1 MMKRKINV
9 IVVCVCLLVVLIIS
23 LFYFYPESDVS
34 LDVLQRENDTN
45 PNTNNSNNKEFYSTN
60 TITMLRETGIDTNT
74 YEEIT
79 DIIWLDET
87 FEYNKEKSNC
97 TNGSSVSWNN
107 ETKQVMVEANR
118 PDSCYVY
125 FDKIS

>member
-1 MMKRKINV
+1 MIKRKISV
-9 IVVCVCLLVVLIIS
+9 LVVCICLLLALIIAI
-23 LFYFYPESDVS
+23 FYFYPEKEVRVD
-34 LDVLQRENDTN
+34 LLNRETDT
-45 PNTNNSNNKEFYSTN
+45 NTNNSNNKEFYSTN

-79 DIIWLDET
+79 DIIWLDEN

>member
-1 MMKRKINV
+1 MIKRKINV
-9 IVVCVCLLVVLIIS
+9 LVVCICLLIVLIIAI
-23 LFYFYPESDVS
+23 FYFYPENDIS
-34 LDVLQRENDTN
+34 LDVLNKENNT
-45 PNTNNSNNKEFYSTN
+45 NTNNNKDFYSTN

-79 DIIWLDET
+79 DNTWLDET
-87 FEYNKEKSNC
+87 YEYNSEKSNC
-97 TNGSSVSWNN
+97 TNGSNVSWDN

-118 PDSCYVY
+118 PDACYVY

>member
-1 MMKRKINV
+1 MIKRKINV
-9 IVVCVCLLVVLIIS
+9 LVVCICLLLALIIAI
-23 LFYFYPESDVS
+23 FYFYPEKKVRID
-34 LDVLQRENDTN
+34 LLNRETNTN
-45 PNTNNSNNKEFYSTN
+45 PNNNNNKEFYSTN
-60 TITMLRETGIDTNT
+60 TITMLRETGIDTNN

-79 DIIWLDET
+79 DSTWLDET
-87 FEYNKEKSNC
+87 YEYNSEKSNC
-97 TNGSSVSWNN
+97 TNGSNVSWDN

>member
-1 MMKRKINV
+1 
-9 IVVCVCLLVVLIIS
+9 
-23 LFYFYPESDVS
+23 
-34 LDVLQRENDTN
+34 
-45 PNTNNSNNKEFYSTN
+45 
-60 TITMLRETGIDTNT
+60 MLRETGIDTNT

-79 DIIWLDET
+79 DIIWLDEN

>member
-1 MMKRKINV
+1 MIKRKINV
-9 IVVCVCLLVVLIIS
+9 LVVCICLLIVLIIAI
-23 LFYFYPESDVS
+23 FYFYPENDIS
-34 LDVLQRENDTN
+34 LDVLNKENNT
-45 PNTNNSNNKEFYSTN
+45 NTNNNKDFYSTN

-79 DIIWLDET
+79 DSTWLDET
-87 FEYNKEKSNC
+87 YEYNSEKSNC
-97 TNGSSVSWNN
+97 TNGSNVSWDN

-118 PDSCYVY
+118 PDACYVY

>member
-1 MMKRKINV
+1 MIKRKINV
-9 IVVCVCLLVVLIIS
+9 LIVCICLLIVLIIAI
-23 LFYFYPESDVS
+23 FYFYPENDIS
-34 LDVLQRENDTN
+34 LDVLNKENNTK
-45 PNTNNSNNKEFYSTN
+45 TNNNKDFYSTN

-79 DIIWLDET
+79 DSTWLDET
-87 FEYNKEKSNC
+87 YEYNSEKSNC
-97 TNGSSVSWNN
+97 TNGSNVSWDN
-107 ETKQVMVEANR
+107 ETKQVIVEANR